1 EYISPITRYYMDHF
15 DAQLSILSD
24 VNTKALSG
32 IDPAR
37 MARAQGS
44 RRELLKTFMQR
55 DADGSLRWS
64 VAMYPT
70 DAYAQDAEMSVD
82 ALADFILRASLG
94 DEADPVAAWRAV
106 AVRQQ
111 PMIDRLAGN
120 GQHRSLGHESDL

>member
-1 EYISPITRYYMDHF
+1 MSSGTRCMGCWPVTIRS
-15 DAQLSILSD
+15 LRSIRPCRLP
-24 VNTKALSG
+24 KLG

-55 DADGSLRWS
+55 DADGSLRWN

-82 ALADFILRASLG
+82 DLADFVLG
-94 DEADPVAAWRAV
+94 ACLVDEDDPVAAWEAV
-106 AVRQQ
+106 AARQQ
-111 PMIDRLAGN
+111 ALIDRLAGK
-120 GQHRSLGHESDL
+120 REIR